1 MMKKILLGIF
11 IFVLTLSIFNIAN
24 AGVSSDNDP
33 ATKIALEVQKQLSSL
48 QPNQMVTVI
57 VTLKD
62 QFRPDNVALQ
72 NIPHQQQVILGAL
85 RSHAQIAQQ
94 AISAVLETDRSQ
106 GRVANVIPF
115 WVFNGLSVTATSDV
129 IQELATR
136 MDVLSITPDTIN
148 IVPVGTQNLAAPA
161 SNITAIKAPA
171 LWDLGYYGQ
180 GVVVANM
187 DTGVDVNHPELASH
201 WRGGSDSWYD
211 PYNQHPI
218 TPTDLN
224 GHGTWT
230 MGVMVA
236 GDGSGTTLGVAPQ
249 AQWIAVKIFN
259 DSGSATATAI
269 HLGFQWLLDPD
280 NNPATADAPQVVNN
294 SWAYGSPGCN
304 LEFQNDLK
312 SLRLVGILP
321 VFSAGNNGPNPSTSV
336 SPANYPEAFA
346 IGAVDNSGVLQVS
359 SGRGPS
365 ACGET
370 STIYPE
376 LVAPGANITTTDL
389 FSLYTQA
396 SGTSMSAPHVSGVLA
411 LLSSAFPGLSIES
424 QAAALMNTAVDLGSV
439 GPDNDYG
446 YGMIDALAAYNWLLA
461 GNRVTPTPI
470 PTATAT
476 ALPTATATPLPTS
489 TPVPSPTPTAVVDKI
504 YSDGFESGNLGQW
517 SSAVTDGGRLSVSGQ
532 AALAGSFGMQ
542 ALINSTKSIYVVDTS
557 PVAEATYHARFYF
570 SPNNVVLPRNKTQDL
585 FVGRI
590 SSGTAIF
597 RIQIQYIS
605 GSYQVRGVTLTGSGK
620 TLTTSWY
627 TISNSAHAVEISWQA
642 ASTLKGTDGTFSLW
656 LDGSLKE
663 TRSGVA
669 NGGYRLED
677 VLLGPQAV
685 PSGTSG
691 SEYFDAF
698 SSTHT
703 TYIGP

>member
-1 MMKKILLGIF
+1 MKKIIPAVLILF
-11 IFVLTLSIFNIAN
+11 LTLGCFGITKAARSAE
-24 AGVSSDNDP
+24 NDP
-33 ATKIALEVQKQLSSL
+33 SAKLAPDVQGQLANSQSG
-48 QPNQMVTVI
+48 QMVTVI

-62 QFRPDNVALQ
+62 QFRPDNGLLQDIPNRQQVVIKALQ
-72 NIPHQQQVILGAL
+72 T
-85 RSHAQIAQQ
+85 HAHASQQ
-94 AISAVLETDRSQ
+94 AINAILETARAQ
-106 GRVANVIPF
+106 GRVDKVIPF
-115 WVFNGLSVTATSDV
+115 WVFNGMSVTANADV
-129 IQELATR
+129 IQELAAR
-136 MDVLSITPDTIN
+136 ADVLSITSDSTD
-148 IVPVGTQNLAAPA
+148 IVPVGSKNLAAPA
-161 SNITAIKAPA
+161 GNLSAINVPA
-171 LWDLGYYGQ
+171 LWDLGDYGQ

-187 DTGVDVNHPELASH
+187 DTGVDINHPELSAR

-211 PYNQHPI
+211 PYNQHPT

-236 GDGSGTTLGVAPQ
+236 ADASGTSLGVAPQ
-249 AQWIAVKIFN
+249 AQWIAVKIFD

-280 NNPATADAPQVVNN
+280 GNSDTADAPQVVNN

-312 SLRLVGILP
+312 SLRLGGILP
-321 VFSAGNNGPNPSTSV
+321 VFAAGNYGPNSSTSV

-346 IGAVDNSGVLQVS
+346 VGAVDNSGVLQSFS
-359 SGRGPS
+359 SRGPS

-370 STIYPE
+370 SNIYPE

-389 FSLYTQA
+389 FGLYTQA
-396 SGTSMSAPHVSGVLA
+396 SGTSMAAPHVSGVLA
-411 LLSSAFPGLSIES
+411 LLINAFPDISTES
-424 QAAALMNTAVDLGSV
+424 QAAALMNTTVDLGSS
-439 GPDNDYG
+439 GPDNDFG
-446 YGMIDALAAYNWLLA
+446 YGMIDALAAYSWLAA
-461 GNRVTPTPI
+461 GNRVTPTPV

-476 ALPTATATPLPTS
+476 PLPTATATPLPTP
-489 TPVPSPTPTAVVDKI
+489 TPAPSPTPNPGGDTI
-504 YSDGFESGNLGQW
+504 FSDGFESGNLGQW
-517 SSAVTDGGRLSVSGQ
+517 PSAVTDGGRLSVSGQ
-532 AALAGSFGMQ
+532 AALVGTSGMQ
-542 ALINSTKSIYVVDTS
+542 AIISSTKPIYVMDTS
-557 PVAEATYHARFYF
+557 PAAEATYHARFYF
-570 SPNNVVLPRNKTQDL
+570 SPNSITLSRNKTQDL
-585 FVGRI
+585 FVGRTASGGVI
-590 SSGTAIF
+590 FRLQLQYSSGRF
-597 RIQIQYIS
+597 
-605 GSYQVRGVTLTGSGK
+605 QVRGIILNGNGK

-627 TISNSAHAVEISWQA
+627 TISNSTHAIEVAWQA
-642 ASTLKGTDGTFSLW
+642 ASTAKGSDGLISLW

-677 VLLGPQAV
+677 VLLGPQTI

-691 SEYFDAF
+691 TEYFDAF